1 LGEFLAEAT
10 KNLTAALPTP
20 GRRSRRPPLNFSP
33 RRGRSATSA
42 RAKNAAPPTA
52 ERRAQVQLLRTLG
65 IIGANQKITAAELK
79 AYDGLFAVPI
89 PFSVLAAVLAAVAAL
104 VDREMPQNVDAPAIT
119 MLSSGSPAGV

>member
-10 KNLTAALPTP
+10 KNLTATLPTP
-20 GRRSRRPPLNFSP
+20 SRRSRRPPLNFSP

-89 PFSVLAAVLAAVAAL
+89 PFSVLAAVAAL
-104 VDREMPQNVDAPAIT
+104 VDRELPQNVDAPVINV
-119 MLSSGSPAGV
+119 LPSGSPAGV